1 MSDKNNNNPN
11 SLEVGQILF
20 IVPSRHYGKPY
31 TATITKIGRKW
42 ATIVQYRRPQKVD
55 MQSLWLDGGE
65 YSSPG
70 LAYLSEQEYRDEEA
84 RKEYWINL
92 YRRLSHTPPAC
103 KLETMKQIAELLG
116 MDI

>member
-1 MSDKNNNNPN
+1 MNSNSGNPHN
-11 SLEVGQILF
+11 LEIGQILF
-20 IVPSRHYGKPY
+20 IVPTRNHGKPY

-42 ATIVQYRRPQKVD
+42 ATIIQYGRPQKVD
-55 MQSLWLDGGE
+55 MKSLWLDGGE

-70 LAYLSEQEYRDEEA
+70 AAYLSEQEYRDEEE
-84 RKEYWINL
+84 RKKYWLSL

-103 KLETMKQIAELLG
+103 KLETMKQIADMLG